1 MNRESRQGG
10 RNGLEQNDIVTKNFE
25 SYADVAADII
35 NALIHNGTQ
44 EIKSENL
51 LSAATESLYA
61 DRKNI
66 LHNQLED
73 VAKYHIIEG
82 VPGTMYL
89 FANQTKADKGM
100 LLRKAGYVG
109 GEYRRQYEKQNRGWY
124 PVVELVLYWGKS
136 RWKGADSIRQLMDR
150 GSGKVAKTTWKYV
163 DNMQLH
169 VWEMRY
175 LPQEVREHFQSDMRI
190 VLDYLAEG
198 NGYRSDRKVVHK
210 EATIKMLR
218 MLSGDRNVE
227 DTREILEKM
236 NITEEAEISM
246 CELFDQYTRRGIA
259 QGVAQGIIIMCKEF
273 NASYEETLQKVRA
286 KLNVSEQEAEKEMQ
300 LYW

>member
-1 MNRESRQGG
+1 M
-10 RNGLEQNDIVTKNFE
+10 
-25 SYADVAADII
+25 
-35 NALIHNGTQ
+35 Q
-44 EIKSENL
+44 EIRSEEL
-51 LSAATESLYA
+51 LSAATESLYT
-61 DRKNI
+61 DEENI

-89 FANQTKADKGM
+89 FANQTKADKGI

-109 GEYRRQYEKQNRGWY
+109 GEYRRQYEKQNKGLY

-136 RWKGADSIRQLMDR
+136 KWKGAGNLRQLMDK
-150 GSGKVAKTTWKYV
+150 GSERVAQTTWKYV

-169 VWEMRY
+169 VWEMRH
-175 LPQEVREHFQSDMRI
+175 LPKEVREYFQSDMRI

-198 NGYRSDRKVVHK
+198 NGYCSDRKVVHK

-218 MLSGDRNVE
+218 VLSGDRNVD
-227 DTREILEKM
+227 DTRQILKEM
-236 NITEEAEISM
+236 NITEEDEISM
-246 CELFDQYTRRGIA
+246 CELFDQYTRKGITQGIA
-259 QGVAQGIIIMCKEF
+259 KGIIIMCKEF
-273 NASYEETLQKVRA
+273 NASYEDTLQKVKK
-286 KLNVSEQEAEKEMQ
+286 KLNITEQEAEKEMQ